1 MCVCVCANMH
11 KALRTDKH
19 QINIPIII
27 TIKTDKAGIKSVNF
41 NDSFFQGGLKRIYL
55 GKHYS

>member
-1 MCVCVCANMH
+1 MH
-11 KALRTDKH
+11 KTLRTDKH
-19 QINIPIII
+19 QINIPIMI
-27 TIKTDKAGIKSVNF
+27 TIKADKAGIKSVNF